1 MRRPITT
8 VLVAVGV
15 AATLGVGFAVAAIA
29 SSVSSS
35 ASSSATTS
43 ETTTPT
49 STTEEG
55 KSTPYAATL
64 SAKAEVPKPSGV
76 RGGAGATF
84 ALTLTDKGGTYTAK
98 WKLTFRNLT
107 GKAVAAHIHH
117 GKPGKAGP
125 VLVSLC
131 GPCKSGRGGSAKIS
145 EAAVTAIEKGQA
157 YVNVHTAKNPGG
169 EIRGQIAKKK

>member
-1 MRRPITT
+1 MRRPITM

-15 AATLGVGFAVAAIA
+15 VATLGVGLAVAAIA

-35 ASSSATTS
+35 APASTTS
-43 ETTTPT
+43 TTETTTPA

-55 KSTPYAATL
+55 KSIPYAATL

-107 GKAVAAHIHH
+107 GKAVAAHIHR
-117 GKPGKAGP
+117 GKPGKPGP
-125 VLVSLC
+125 VLIPLC
-131 GPCKSGRGGSAKIS
+131 GPCKPGQGGSARIS
-145 EAAVTAIEKGQA
+145 EAAVTAIKKGQA
-157 YVNVHTAKNPGG
+157 YVNVHTTKNPGG
-169 EIRGQIAKKK
+169 EIRGQIAKT